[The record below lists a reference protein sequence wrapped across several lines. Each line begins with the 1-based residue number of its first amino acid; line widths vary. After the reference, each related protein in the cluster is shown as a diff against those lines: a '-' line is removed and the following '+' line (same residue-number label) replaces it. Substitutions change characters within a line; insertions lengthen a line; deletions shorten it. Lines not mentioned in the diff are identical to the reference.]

1 MLTIRNTKLSNLL
14 IIIGLLIVP
23 IILAACGTET
33 QTAAAAPGLRDM
45 AAGINSAIESDS
57 TSVTSAPTANDTDTV
72 VEPSQA
78 VPAQTGSNG
87 NGQARTADRSQ
98 HVYDPETA
106 PDLTQEEMDGLIYMR
121 EEEKLARDVYTALG
135 EQWGMPIFQNIAG
148 SEQAHMDSVLML
160 IEQYGLVDPAAGN
173 GVGEFSDPLFQSL
186 YAELVAQGAI
196 SLADALTVGAT
207 IEELDIVD
215 LQERLVQTENEYI
228 VQVYGNLLAGSENH
242 LRSFVSILERQTG
255 TTYVPVY
262 LDQDA
267 YDAIMAASTERG
279 NGNGQGGNGQG
290 GNGQGG
296 NGGGRGNGQGGNGN
310 GGFGNQGSG
319 GRGNGRNGNA

>member
-1 MLTIRNTKLSNLL
+1 MLNIRNTKLSNLL
-14 IIIGLLIVP
+14 IIIGLLLVP
-23 IILAACGTET
+23 VFLAACGTET
-33 QTAAAAPGLRDM
+33 QSVEAAPGLRDM
-45 AAGINSAIESDS
+45 TADTNSTIESDS
-57 TSVTSAPTANDTDTV
+57 TSVTSAPTANETDTV

-78 VPAQTGSNG
+78 VPAQAGNNG
-87 NGQARTADRSQ
+87 NGQARTTDRSQ

-106 PDLTQEEMDGLIYMR
+106 PDLTQEEMDGLLYMR

-173 GVGEFSDPLFQSL
+173 GVGEFSNPIFQSL
-186 YAELVAQGAI
+186 YADLVAQGAI
-196 SLADALTVGAT
+196 SLDDALTVGAT

-215 LQERLVQTENEYI
+215 LQERLAQTENEYI

-255 TTYVPVY
+255 TTYEPVY
-262 LDQDA
+262 LDQNA
-267 YDAIMAASTERG
+267 YDAIIASSTERGNGNGQGG

-296 NGGGRGNGQGGNGN
+296 NGNGGNGN
-310 GGFGNQGSG
+310 GNGNKG